1 MATAASSP
9 LASSPAKTNGN
20 KLSRLL
26 IDGGTTVLRN
36 IFDHYHPPTTL
47 ASDLNSNSSILKNLL
62 HRRVLNGRQWDKLFP
77 PGGGVPDSSTFDIT
91 LLFLLLTNICG
102 LSPPLTGWHNK
113 PSPGDNSLEANLAR
127 VKFFRNEL
135 YGHVTSTGVDATSF
149 SSFWQEISITLRS
162 LGLDQAE
169 IDRLKAEQ
177 GGEDKYLNVLIEW
190 ASSEERIRTLLQ
202 DIRQFQTTVKK
213 TIKENHQS
221 QLELIN
227 QTLQSLTLKLEE
239 IEKAQRKTQDV
250 VEEVLK
256 MELKGQKI
264 LHDADKSA
272 LVGSPACKYI
282 TMLNTDA
289 AFDWRNGGE
298 VKETACS
305 LKGDTIYSTSS
316 EFVKVS
322 SDSSRKVTL
331 ITALRMSNREKLNTI
346 ELPGSVSIFPTRD
359 GVVLLKDD
367 GAELLTFDMSKSL
380 RYLPEVTRFDG
391 HHFSISEERIARF
404 YSNSS
409 KLIFFWSDP
418 IGNRLWQ
425 SFVIQ
430 FLDVTSARSCRI
442 ISSVEIFLDRNEQL
456 LSVPVCSNP
465 SQGLLCT
472 ASEKVTVCSWK
483 NGVILWERTCWTDS
497 ARVITAIKPQM
508 LFSPKSELVVTWN
521 TLAEGHGLHILNAD
535 TGETLH
541 VFLGDQT
548 DIAIVDCKFLDD
560 ESLVCC
566 SEDNFLRLYNL
577 EAGDLLSVLDIGEQP
592 FCLGACLYQPLVA
605 IGLSGARTKF
615 IHVQLPK
622 ETKKKERLVSFL
634 FNSFLGTEIH

>member
-47 ASDLNSNSSILKNLL
+47 ASDLNSNYSILNNLL
-62 HRRVLNGRQWDKLFP
+62 RRRVLNGRQWDKLFP

-102 LSPPLTGWHNK
+102 LSPPPLTGWHNK
-113 PSPGDNSLEANLAR
+113 PSPGDNSLEADLAR

-190 ASSEERIRTLLQ
+190 ASSEEGIRTLLQ

-239 IEKAQRKTQDV
+239 IEKAQRKTQDG

-256 MELKGQKI
+256 MELKGQKV

-298 VKETACS
+298 VKEIACS
-305 LKGDTIYSTSS
+305 LKGDTIYSTTS
-316 EFVKVS
+316 EFVQYS
-322 SDSSRKVTL
+322 LDTSRKVTL
-331 ITALRMSNREKLNTI
+331 VTALRMSNREELNTI

-367 GAELLTFDMSKSL
+367 GAELWTFDMSTSL
-380 RYLPEVTRFDG
+380 RSLSEVTPSDVV
-391 HHFSISEERIARF
+391 FSISEERISRF
-404 YSNSS
+404 YSPGP
-409 KLIFFWSDP
+409 LHVFRSDP
-418 IGNRLWQ
+418 IPSRMWQ
-425 SFVIQ
+425 HFVIE
-430 FLDVTSARSCRI
+430 FLDVTSA
-442 ISSVEIFLDRNEQL
+442 SSMIVSSLEIFLDFNEDL
-456 LSVPVCSNP
+456 LSVVCSNP
-465 SQGLLCT
+465 SQVLLCT
-472 ASEKVTVCSWK
+472 ASEKVTVSSWK
-483 NGVILWERTCWTDS
+483 NGVILWERTCWTDT
-497 ARVITAIKPQM
+497 ARIITAIKPQM
-508 LFSPKSELVVTWN
+508 VFSPKSELVVTWN
-521 TLAEGHGLHILNAD
+521 TLNQGHGLHILNAD
-535 TGETLH
+535 TGETKH
-541 VFLGDQT
+541 VFLRDKP

-577 EAGDLLSVLDIGEQP
+577 SAGGLLSVLDIGEQP
-592 FCLGACLYQPLVA
+592 FCLGASLYHPLVA

-615 IHVQLPK
+615 LHVQLPK
-622 ETKKKERLVSFL
+622 ETKKKTRLVSFL
-634 FNSFLGTEIH
+634 FNRSWALR